1 MEDGTDKIFVNQDF
15 EIWEVRQDGDLSF
28 TIVYRIVEE
37 GYGFPLLDC
46 DSLFK
51 AASMVASLCVVS
63 GWMYVCAAAARVE
76 TGLTSPDISA
86 FDGWAQEGD
95 KE

>member
-15 EIWEVRQDGDLSF
+15 EIWEVRQEGDLSF
-28 TIVYRIVEE
+28 TIVYRADE

-63 GWMYVCAAAARVE
+63 GWVYVCAVAARVRM
-76 TGLTSPDISA
+76 GLASSDTSA